1 MLALLK
7 PIVKVAK
14 VILVPALFELVKVSK
29 SVVVVII
36 VIIIAWRVSVKC
48 FVARLRRGFVV
59 GRRVGVVQG
68 WRPSK

>member
-1 MLALLK
+1 MLK

-48 FVARLRRGFVV
+48 FVARLRRGIMV